1 MTEEKTKQGHDN
13 ATRISESLLDLKYT
27 IFFSH
32 FFIII
37 LTLPV
42 LNRATFNVCCGLPIS
57 HDRGYTALNK
67 FEAFTRIY
75 FT

>member
-32 FFIII
+32 SFIII

-42 LNRATFNVCCGLPIS
+42 LNRATFSVSTLPIS

-67 FEAFTRIY
+67 F
-75 FT
+75 

>member
-1 MTEEKTKQGHDN
+1 MTEEETKQGHDN
-13 ATRISESLLDLKYT
+13 VTRISESLLDLKYT
-27 IFFSH
+27 IFLSH
-32 FFIII
+32 SFIIL

-42 LNRATFNVCCGLPIS
+42 LNLATFSVCCRPPIS

-67 FEAFTRIY
+67 FETFTRIY